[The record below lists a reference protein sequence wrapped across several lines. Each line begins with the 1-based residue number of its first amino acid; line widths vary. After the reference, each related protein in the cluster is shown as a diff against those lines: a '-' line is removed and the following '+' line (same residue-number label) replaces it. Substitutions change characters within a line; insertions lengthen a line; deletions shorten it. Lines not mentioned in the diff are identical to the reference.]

1 MNEEYIDSNRVSQES
16 YLHPL
21 VRSESDAYV
30 LQMDP
35 TISDKISS
43 TDDTIKSHHAEKDVC
58 YPAPTTTSPSVS
70 TPATISGT
78 QTAAPSFHSTI
89 DKDALGNYLHLDQN
103 TLTKSDIKLDF
114 LLEASQDKYSRRF
127 SAFGD
132 TIRVCNASYVCRF
145 QLLIYISLYIGPK
158 KSQVLYRS
166 IQLL

>member
-16 YLHPL
+16 QLHPL

-35 TISDKISS
+35 TISEKTSS
-43 TDDTIKSHHAEKDVC
+43 IDDTTKPHHAEKDVC
-58 YPAPTTTSPSVS
+58 YPVPTMTSPTAS

-89 DKDALGNYLHLDQN
+89 DKDALGNYMQLDED
-103 TLTKSDIKLDF
+103 TLAKSDIKLDF
-114 LLEASQDKYSRRF
+114 LLEASQDKYVRRF

-132 TIRVCNASYVCRF
+132 TIQVDKPFSICRVK
-145 QLLIYISLYIGPK
+145 LLNSLLL
-158 KSQVLYRS
+158 VL
-166 IQLL
+166 